1 MIIEYIKENYGV
13 SMKGE
18 TASLRVPTG
27 AVKISKSRR
36 MTNYFVCFMTI
47 LPVTVF

>member
-18 TASLRVPTG
+18 TTCPCAPAG
-27 AVKISKSRR
+27 AVKMSKSSG
-36 MTNYFVCFMTI
+36 TANHFVYFMTL
-47 LPVTVF
+47 LPVIVF